1 MATYPLLRDI
11 DIVNNK
17 FMYDIDTI
25 EWNIQHSFLSLR
37 LLLRNQHLTPYI
49 CAKYIVFGGRNGA
62 YADCCEDSW
71 ISIGEVLNYQRH
83 ITLEDMVEARKIV
96 NRKIVNEE
104 YKREENE
111 RKKME
116 EEELCV

>member
-1 MATYPLLRDI
+1 MASYPLLRDI
-11 DIVNNK
+11 HIINNK

-37 LLLRNQHLTPYI
+37 VLLRNQRLTTYI

-71 ISIGEVLNYQRH
+71 ISIGEVLKYQPH
-83 ITLEDMVEARKIV
+83 ITMEDMIEARKL
-96 NRKIVNEE
+96 VNEE
-104 YKREENE
+104 YEWEENE

-116 EEELCV
+116 EEEAWV

>member
-1 MATYPLLRDI
+1 MTTHTLLKDI

-25 EWNIQHSFLSLR
+25 EWNIQNSFLSLR
-37 LLLRNQHLTPYI
+37 VLLRNQRLTPYI

-71 ISIGEVLNYQRH
+71 ISIGEVLKYQPH
-83 ITLEDMVEARKIV
+83 ITKEDMIEARKL
-96 NRKIVNEE
+96 VNEE
-104 YKREENE
+104 YVSEENE

-116 EEELCV
+116 EDELCV

>member
-1 MATYPLLRDI
+1 MASYPLLRDI
-11 DIVNNK
+11 HIINNK

-25 EWNIQHSFLSLR
+25 EWNIQNSFLSLR
-37 LLLRNQHLTPYI
+37 VLLRNQRLTPYI

-71 ISIGEVLNYQRH
+71 ISIGEVLNYQQH
-83 ITLEDMVEARKIV
+83 ITIEDMIEARKL
-96 NRKIVNEE
+96 VNEE

-116 EEELCV
+116 EEEAWV

>member
-37 LLLRNQHLTPYI
+37 VLLRNQRLTPYI

-71 ISIGEVLNYQRH
+71 ISIGEVLNYQTH
-83 ITLEDMVEARKIV
+83 ITLEDMVEA
-96 NRKIVNEE
+96 RKIVNEE

-116 EEELCV
+116 EEEAWV

>member
-1 MATYPLLRDI
+1 MASYPLLRDI
-11 DIVNNK
+11 HIINNK

-25 EWNIQHSFLSLR
+25 EWNILNSFLSLR
-37 LLLRNQHLTPYI
+37 VLLRNQRLTPYI

-71 ISIGEVLNYQRH
+71 ISIGEVLNYQPH
-83 ITLEDMVEARKIV
+83 ITIEDMIEARKL
-96 NRKIVNEE
+96 VNEE

-116 EEELCV
+116 EEEARV

>member
-1 MATYPLLRDI
+1 MASYPLLRDI
-11 DIVNNK
+11 HIINNK

-25 EWNIQHSFLSLR
+25 EWNILNSFLSLR
-37 LLLRNQHLTPYI
+37 VLLRNQRLTPYI

-71 ISIGEVLNYQRH
+71 ISICEVLNYQPH
-83 ITLEDMVEARKIV
+83 ITIEDMIEARKL
-96 NRKIVNEE
+96 VNEE

-116 EEELCV
+116 EEEAWV

>member
-1 MATYPLLRDI
+1 MASYPLLRDI
-11 DIVNNK
+11 HIINNK
-17 FMYDIDTI
+17 FMYDIDMI
-25 EWNIQHSFLSLR
+25 EWNIQNSFLSLR
-37 LLLRNQHLTPYI
+37 VLLRNQRLTPYI

-71 ISIGEVLNYQRH
+71 ISIGEVLKYQPH
-83 ITLEDMVEARKIV
+83 ITMEDMMEARKL
-96 NRKIVNEE
+96 VNEE

-116 EEELCV
+116 EEEAWV

>member
-1 MATYPLLRDI
+1 MTTHTLLKDI

-25 EWNIQHSFLSLR
+25 EWNIQNAFLSLR
-37 LLLRNQHLTPYI
+37 VLLRNQRLTPYI

-71 ISIGEVLNYQRH
+71 ISVGEVLNCQPH
-83 ITLEDMVEARKIV
+83 ISIEDMMEARKL
-96 NRKIVNEE
+96 VNEE
-104 YKREENE
+104 YEREEKE
-111 RKKME
+111 RKKMDE
-116 EEELCV
+116 EEIYV

>member
-1 MATYPLLRDI
+1 MASYPLLRDI
-11 DIVNNK
+11 HIINNK

-25 EWNIQHSFLSLR
+25 EWNIQNSFLSLR
-37 LLLRNQHLTPYI
+37 VLLRNQRLTPYI

-71 ISIGEVLNYQRH
+71 ISIGEVLNCQPH
-83 ITLEDMVEARKIV
+83 ITIEDMIEARKL
-96 NRKIVNEE
+96 VNEE

-116 EEELCV
+116 EEEARV

>member
-1 MATYPLLRDI
+1 
-11 DIVNNK
+11 
-17 FMYDIDTI
+17 MYDIDTI
-25 EWNIQHSFLSLR
+25 EWNIQNAFLSLR
-37 LLLRNQHLTPYI
+37 VLLRNQHLTPYI

-71 ISIGEVLNYQRH
+71 ISIGEVLNYQTH
-83 ITLEDMVEARKIV
+83 ITLEDMIEA
-96 NRKIVNEE
+96 RKIVNEE

>member
-11 DIVNNK
+11 HIVNNK

-25 EWNIQHSFLSLR
+25 EWNIQNSCLSLR
-37 LLLRNQHLTPYI
+37 VLLRNQRLTPYI

-71 ISIGEVLNYQRH
+71 ISIGEVLKYQPD
-83 ITLEDMVEARKIV
+83 ITLEDMIEARKL
-96 NRKIVNEE
+96 VNEE
-104 YKREENE
+104 YEREENE
-111 RKKME
+111 RKKMDE
-116 EEELCV
+116 EEAWV

>member
-1 MATYPLLRDI
+1 MTTYPLLRDI
-11 DIVNNK
+11 DIVSNK

-25 EWNIQHSFLSLR
+25 EWNIQNAFLSLR
-37 LLLRNQHLTPYI
+37 VLLRNQRLTPYI
-49 CAKYIVFGGRNGA
+49 CAKYIVFGGKNGA

-71 ISIGEVLNYQRH
+71 ISIGEVLKYQTH
-83 ITLEDMVEARKIV
+83 ITIEDMIEA
-96 NRKIVNEE
+96 RKIVNEE